1 MNLENNEIKEEKV
14 KLTEKQKINDWI
26 NELTKQ
32 VFFGDVYLEDM
43 ILTIR

>member
-1 MNLENNEIKEEKV
+1 MNLENNEIKED
-14 KLTEKQKINDWI
+14 EKQKINDWI
-26 NELTKQ
+26 NKLTKQ